1 MPWFQPPAE
10 PGGCAPGVWDFG
22 NPMVSVGEDQFLFSK
37 LFSQTPGFWV
47 RCFSGPFSAPGSAL
61 GPGTGIF
68 PGPSCSPPNSAS
80 NGAFAGSL
88 PFFVF
93 ENASNKVFSAQFFP
107 YFFIIVW
114 RAGIARALPRPVY
127 TTISK
132 YLRRVPRV
140 FHRCPCGE
148 NEEDCEF

>member
-1 MPWFQPPAE
+1 
-10 PGGCAPGVWDFG
+10 
-22 NPMVSVGEDQFLFSK
+22 MVSVGEDQFLFSK
-37 LFSQTPGFWV
+37 LFSQTPGFRV

-93 ENASNKVFSAQFFP
+93 ENASNKVFPAQFFP
-107 YFFIIVW
+107 YFFIIESTSRYRPGLA
-114 RAGIARALPRPVY
+114 RAGVHNNI
-127 TTISK
+127 
-132 YLRRVPRV
+132 
-140 FHRCPCGE
+140 
-148 NEEDCEF
+148 